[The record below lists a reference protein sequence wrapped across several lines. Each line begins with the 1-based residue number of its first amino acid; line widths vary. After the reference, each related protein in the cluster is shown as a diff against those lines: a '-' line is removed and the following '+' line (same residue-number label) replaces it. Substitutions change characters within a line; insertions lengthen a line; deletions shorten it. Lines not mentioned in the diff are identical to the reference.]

1 MGLELSVAV
10 EPSETVEHF
19 EQFLDELRISQH
31 YSI

>member
-19 EQFLDELRISQH
+19 EQFLDELRPQH